1 MQQEAKIVVV
11 KYFVQWSNK
20 LSRIAKQPVE
30 IPNGVEIN
38 VSGQVV
44 SFKGPKGEIT
54 LDVNPGVK
62 INKEEKEIK
71 VEIIDDVAIAGTMRA
86 LIYNNVIGVSQGY
99 EKKLNLVGVG
109 YKAEVKNKALH
120 LSLGFSHPVNHELPD
135 GVTAQTPSPT
145 EILLKS
151 SNKQM
156 VGQVAAEIRAYRP
169 PEPYKGKGVRYSDE
183 YVAIKEAKKA

>member
-1 MQQEAKIVVV
+1 M
-11 KYFVQWSNK
+11 
-20 LSRIAKQPVE
+20 SRIAKQPIE

-120 LSLGFSHPVNHELPD
+120 LSLGFSHPVIYEYD
-135 GVTAQTPSPT
+135 SDIDITTPAPT
-145 EILLKS
+145 EVVIKGI
-151 SNKQM
+151 NKQK

-169 PEPYKGKGVRYSDE
+169 PEPYKGKGVKYSDE
-183 YVAIKEAKKA
+183 NIIRKEAKKK